1 MNTDFLL
8 VILREL
14 LAVRHDL
21 HLIIMSATMKTEHF
35 IDYFTTVPGDT
46 RALASAAVR
55 PLRIDIPGAAFPVT
69 RLFLADILHELNYD
83 VALNIRQENFSSSE
97 GTSAACEGGAAAAAV
112 GRVDADVVP
121 IRAPHV
127 IVSPASPPP
136 PATKN
141 LLLRKPAAALDITCI
156 ACGRCGFATEE
167 EFGIHIIECD
177 GVMRLD
183 ASTLLASTLLRA
195 PHFTSLLHCAALQLY
210 PYPPCPAPLRSAYI
224 ALICLRLCTRGC
236 V

>member
-35 IDYFTTVPGDT
+35 VDYFTTLPGDT

-55 PLRIDIPGAAFPVT
+55 PLRIDIPGAAYPVT
-69 RLFLADILHELNYD
+69 RLFLADILHELNYG
-83 VALNIRQENFSSSE
+83 AAFNIRQENFSASE
-97 GTSAACEGGAAAAAV
+97 SAPGAAGGSASAAAAC
-112 GRVDADVVP
+112 ADVEVAP
-121 IRAPHV
+121 IRAPPV
-127 IVSPASPPP
+127 ILSPASPPP
-136 PATKN
+136 HATKQ

-167 EFGIHIIECD
+167 EFGVHIIECD
-177 GVMRLD
+177 GVMQLD
-183 ASTLLASTLLRA
+183 ATTLLASTLHRT
-195 PHFTSLLHCAALQLY
+195 PRTLL
-210 PYPPCPAPLRSAYI
+210 PSM
-224 ALICLRLCTRGC
+224 
-236 V
+236 